1 MKWQELITDPNGTLS
16 HTKIWSNIGM
26 ATLTITFAIGS
37 YTHGP
42 SAELMLTYGSIV
54 VAGRISSKY
63 IDSKTVSIGDING
76 KSES

>member
-1 MKWQELITDPNGTLS
+1 MNWKELITDPNGTLS

-26 ATLTITFAIGS
+26 AAITITFIVGS

-42 SAELMLTYGSIV
+42 STELMLTYGSIV

-63 IDSKTVSIGDING
+63 LDTKNAVTDGTN
-76 KSES
+76 

>member
-37 YTHGP
+37 YMHGP
-42 SAELMLTYGSIV
+42 NAELMLTYGSIV